1 MNGFGQLA
9 KRSLL
14 QILDVT
20 LILVISLGA
29 KTRRIQ
35 PTKRSNLTSKP
46 DVRDKLLSQQKG
58 RCAYC
63 STPIS
68 VRRGNYEIDHKTP
81 LARQGDDTI
90 GNLQALCRACN
101 KEKSARTHT
110 EYQHYRRY
118 GSERPSYVEFR
129 RKPKYLK
136 PRESFVR
143 LSLPMI
149 VGAVIGGLFFG
160 ALTIE
165 QPLWGGATLGI
176 LAVAWAI
183 SAYLRGM
190 NTGALKDSVQ
200 READALVGERWGG

>member
-1 MNGFGQLA
+1 MEPMPGA
-9 KRSLL
+9 
-14 QILDVT
+14 
-20 LILVISLGA
+20 ISIGA
-29 KTRRIQ
+29 TRRRAPA
-35 PTKRSNLTSKP
+35 PTLNI
-46 DVRDKLLSQQKG
+46 
-58 RCAYC
+58 
-63 STPIS
+63 ST
-68 VRRGNYEIDHKTP
+68 
-81 LARQGDDTI
+81 
-90 GNLQALCRACN
+90 
-101 KEKSARTHT
+101 
-110 EYQHYRRY
+110 YRRY

-190 NTGALKDSVQ
+190 NTGALKD
-200 READALVGERWGG
+200 